1 MHRICNFRKRAI
13 FIIAVF
19 LCAILQIQS
28 SAISLAQSEKPLDDS
43 SLLVE
48 GEPGFVKQK
57 VEPEEVQ
64 IEKPKIAQGV
74 EFYFSSMFN
83 LFIAGGIALVVIGIY
98 SATKKNK

>member
-1 MHRICNFRKRAI
+1 MHLACNFRKSAI

-19 LCAILQIQS
+19 LCGILQIQS
-28 SAISLAQSEKPLDDS
+28 APISLAQSEKPLDDS

-48 GEPGFVKQK
+48 GEPGFVKPK

-83 LFIAGGIALVVIGIY
+83 LFIAGGIVLIAIGIY
-98 SATKKNK
+98 SATKRK